1 MYEILFS
8 PQAESFFKKLKG
20 KPLKNAYKT
29 ALIKLSEN
37 PYIGQPKR
45 GDLSG
50 VYGLDV
56 KYKGINYEIAY
67 TINEVDGKKIIVLLA
82 GTRENFYEQLKRYIT
97 SKLREHTSPSQRY
110 RVPPDFCRNLLTI

>member
-8 PQAESFFKKLKG
+8 PQAERFFKKLKE

-29 ALIKLSEN
+29 ALLKLSKN
-37 PYIGQPKR
+37 PYIGQAKR

-50 VYGLDV
+50 VYGFDV

-67 TINEVDGKKIIVLLA
+67 TINEVDGKKILVLLA
-82 GTRENFYEQLKRYIT
+82 GTRENFYEQLKRYI
-97 SKLREHTSPSQRY
+97 K
-110 RVPPDFCRNLLTI
+110 

>member
-8 PQAESFFKKLKG
+8 SPAECFFKKIKE
-20 KPLKNAYKT
+20 KPLKNEYKT
-29 ALIKLSEN
+29 ALLKLSKN

-50 VYGLDV
+50 VYGFDV

-67 TINEVDGKKIIVLLA
+67 TISEVDGKKIIVLLA
-82 GTRENFYEQLKRYIT
+82 GTRENFYQQLKRYI
-97 SKLREHTSPSQRY
+97 K
-110 RVPPDFCRNLLTI
+110 

>member
-8 PQAESFFKKLKG
+8 SASERFFKKLKE
-20 KPLKNAYKT
+20 KPLKEAYKK
-29 ALIKLSEN
+29 ALLKISEN

-50 VYGLDV
+50 IYGFDV

-67 TINEVDGKKIIVLLA
+67 TISEVNGKKVIVLLA
-82 GTRENFYEQLKRYIT
+82 GTRENFYEELKRYI
-97 SKLREHTSPSQRY
+97 K
-110 RVPPDFCRNLLTI
+110 